1 MPKIVFPDTNTSLSV
16 FVHTM
21 DVLLK
26 YLKTELKDSALEKE
40 KSSKNCVNLK
50 CPTF

>member
-1 MPKIVFPDTNTSLSV
+1 MPKIVFPDTNT
-16 FVHTM
+16 FCFCTF